1 MSKALVEGT
10 IELDHSVESHSRMLD
25 TRWNESRYTVL
36 SIIASSLILSKMVMM
51 VIQILFFQW
60 SMGQRAS
67 SVLRSSE

>member
-10 IELDHSVESHSRMLD
+10 IELDHSVESHVRMLG

-51 VIQILFFQW
+51 VIQILLFRW
-60 SMGQRAS
+60 SMGERVS
-67 SVLRSSE
+67 STLRSSE